1 MVSALKPAGT
11 LRGKGTKVTNAH
23 SGNDC
28 DILVCRKC
36 RQVLDPGRKDNIL
49 DTFGDFARLRCTN
62 STCGHADWYKLPAVI
77 PRQNFS
83 RPVAAEGSGE
93 VWLHDVILG
102 RSFRADGGMINEIA
116 GEQQM

>member
-1 MVSALKPAGT
+1 
-11 LRGKGTKVTNAH
+11 VTNPH
-23 SGNDC
+23 SSNDC

-36 RQVLDPGRKDNIL
+36 REVIDPESKDNIL
-49 DTFGDFARLRCTN
+49 DTFGDFARLRCLE
-62 STCGHADWYKLPAVI
+62 STCRHVDWYKLPAVI

-83 RPVAAEGSGE
+83 QPAAAEGGGE
-93 VWLHDVILG
+93 VWLHDVILE